1 MNARLS
7 GLANTPSL
15 WIALR
20 YLVTHRRRYA
30 SFISWVSIVGLAL
43 GVAVLIVVISV
54 MNGFDAELKR
64 RILGAVPHLQLDAA
78 ALDDI
83 DVVQTVPG
91 VSSAFAFFEADGMVA
106 RGGAVNPVAIHGL
119 DEVGLGA
126 VPMLGTIDLEP
137 GGAALGAPLARY
149 LGLRAGDDFILVT
162 STPAGDTIRPRIER
176 VRLDATFEVGAEL
189 DFGLVLMRL
198 DDIHARNLLASGKEG
213 LRIVLDDPMAVG
225 EIRRQLEAEHPAL
238 TISMDWRD
246 QFGALFRA
254 VRIEKSMMF
263 LLLLLIVAVA
273 AFNIISAQTMLVN
286 DKRADIAI
294 LTTMGASSG
303 VVMRVVLIQGLVVAV
318 LGIGLGLALGLA
330 LSMNVTET
338 MGVVESLIGARLIDG
353 TFFDEIPVRIL
364 ASDLAVIVVMSLGLC
379 AISCL
384 HPARRAAALN
394 PAEVLHDA

>member
-1 MNARLS
+1 MTAQVS
-7 GLANTPSL
+7 GLASSPSL

-64 RILGAVPHLQLDAA
+64 RILGAVPHLLLETNAAGDIESLQQL
-78 ALDDI
+78 
-83 DVVQTVPG
+83 PG
-91 VSSAFAFFEADGMVA
+91 VNVAFEFFEADGMVA

-119 DEVGLGA
+119 DEVGLGS
-126 VPMLGTIDLEP
+126 VPVLGSIKLEP
-137 GGAALGAPLARY
+137 GGVALGAPLARY
-149 LGLRAGDDFILVT
+149 LGVRQGDNFVLVT
-162 STPAGDTIRPRIER
+162 STPAGDTIRPRIEP

-198 DDIHARNLLASGKEG
+198 DDVRERNLQAAGKAG
-213 LRIVLDDPMAVG
+213 VRLVLDDPLAVG
-225 EIRRQLEAEHPAL
+225 NVRGELHARHEDL
-238 TISMDWRD
+238 SVDMDWRD
-246 QFGALFRA
+246 QFGELFQA
-254 VRIEKSMMF
+254 VRMEKGMMF

-294 LTTMGASSG
+294 LTTMGASRG

-318 LGIGLGLALGLA
+318 LGIGFGLVFGLA
-330 LSMNVTET
+330 LSLNVTET
-338 MGVVESLIGARLIDG
+338 MGVVESIIGARLIDG

-364 ASDLAVIVVMSLGLC
+364 VSDLAVIVVMSLGLC

-394 PAEVLHDA
+394 PADVLHDA

>member
-1 MNARLS
+1 MTGSVS

-64 RILGAVPHLQLDAA
+64 RILGAVPHLLLETDSVEDMAGLQRLPGIDA
-78 ALDDI
+78 
-83 DVVQTVPG
+83 
-91 VSSAFAFFEADGMVA
+91 AFAFFEADGMVT

-119 DEVGLGA
+119 DEVGLRS
-126 VPMLGTIDLEP
+126 VPILGSIALEP
-137 GGAALGAPLARY
+137 GGVALGAPLARY
-149 LGLRAGDDFILVT
+149 LGIREGDDFILVT

-189 DFGLVLMRL
+189 DFALVLMRL
-198 DDIHARNLLASGKEG
+198 DDVAKRNLLASGREG
-213 LRIVLDDPMAVG
+213 VRLVLDDPLRVGAVRDELQSQPG
-225 EIRRQLEAEHPAL
+225 AL
-238 TISMDWRD
+238 QVSMDWRD
-246 QFGALFRA
+246 QFGELFKA
-254 VRIEKSMMF
+254 VRMENCIMF

-294 LTTMGASSG
+294 LTTMGASRG
-303 VVMRVVLIQGLVVAV
+303 LVMRVVLMQGLVVAV
-318 LGIGLGLALGLA
+318 LGIGLGLGFGIA
-330 LSMNVTET
+330 LSLNVTET
-338 MGVVESLIGARLIDG
+338 MAVVEAVIGARLIDG

-364 ASDLAVIVVMSLGLC
+364 AGDLAVIVVMSLGLC
-379 AISCL
+379 VISCL

>member
-1 MNARLS
+1 MTGSVS

-64 RILGAVPHLQLDAA
+64 RILGAVPHLLLETDSVEDMAGLQRLPGIDA
-78 ALDDI
+78 
-83 DVVQTVPG
+83 
-91 VSSAFAFFEADGMVA
+91 AFAFFEADGMVT

-119 DEVGLGA
+119 DEVGLRS
-126 VPMLGTIDLEP
+126 VPILGSIALEP
-137 GGAALGAPLARY
+137 GGVALGAPLARY
-149 LGLRAGDDFILVT
+149 LGIREGDDFILVT

-198 DDIHARNLLASGKEG
+198 DDVGKRNLLASGREG
-213 LRIVLDDPMAVG
+213 VRLVLDDPLRVGAVRDELQSQPG
-225 EIRRQLEAEHPAL
+225 AL
-238 TISMDWRD
+238 QVSMDWRD
-246 QFGALFRA
+246 QFGELFKA
-254 VRIEKSMMF
+254 VRMEKGMMF

-294 LTTMGASSG
+294 LTTMGASRG
-303 VVMRVVLIQGLVVAV
+303 LVMRVVLMQGLVVAV
-318 LGIGLGLALGLA
+318 LGIGLGLGFGIA
-330 LSMNVTET
+330 LSLNVTET
-338 MGVVESLIGARLIDG
+338 MAVVEAVIGARLIDG

-379 AISCL
+379 VISCL

>member
-1 MNARLS
+1 VNARLS

-83 DVVQTVPG
+83 DVVQKLPG

-126 VPMLGTIDLEP
+126 VPMLGTIDLDP

-198 DDIHARNLLASGKEG
+198 DDIHARNLLATGKEG

-225 EIRRQLEAEHPAL
+225 EIRRQLEAEHPGL

-246 QFGALFRA
+246 QFGELFRA
-254 VRIEKSMMF
+254 VRIEKGMMF

-318 LGIGLGLALGLA
+318 LGIGLGLAFGLA

-364 ASDLAVIVVMSLGLC
+364 VSDLAVIVVMSLGLC

>member
-83 DVVQTVPG
+83 DVVQKLPG

-126 VPMLGTIDLEP
+126 VPMLGSIDLEP

-198 DDIHARNLLASGKEG
+198 DDIHARNLLATGKEG

-225 EIRRQLEAEHPAL
+225 EIRRQLEAEHPGL

-246 QFGALFRA
+246 QFGELFRA
-254 VRIEKSMMF
+254 VRIEKGMMF

-318 LGIGLGLALGLA
+318 LGIGLGLAFGLA

-364 ASDLAVIVVMSLGLC
+364 VSDLAVIVVMSLGLC